1 MKARIISIGKFKQ
14 EAYKSL
20 FDEFAKRLKGGLEL
34 IELQEAKGEK
44 AIKIGKEADMLLNHC
59 QAGYYR
65 IALDA
70 KGVML
75 DSIELAH
82 HLEPYQNQGI
92 NILIGGADG
101 LDPRILQH
109 SDFTLSLGKLIWPH
123 LLVRVMIAE
132 QLYRAHSILT
142 HHPYHRTH

>member
-20 FDEFAKRLKGGLEL
+20 FDEFAKRLKGGVEL
-34 IELQEAKGEK
+34 IELQEAKGDK
-44 AIKIGKEADMLLNHC
+44 ATKRVKEADALLSHSY
-59 QAGYYR
+59 AGYYK

-70 KGVML
+70 NGIML
-75 DSIELAH
+75 DNTQFAH
-82 HLEPYQNQGI
+82 HIEPYQNQGI

-101 LDPRILQH
+101 LDQRILQH

-142 HHPYHRTH
+142 HHPYHRAH